1 MAKNAFYH
9 RQVAIKNLPEW
20 AKTAPDTLPWVFT
33 YSRKAEYLDNVCENQ
48 DDFLCWS
55 SILSL
60 RPYAEP
66 AFLPSKQGHIMRTK
80 IVATIGPAS
89 NSREKLHELA
99 EAGVSVFRLNFSHGT
114 ATDFVNIIKNIREV
128 ERAIGRPITIMQDL
142 SGPKI
147 RLGVVPEG
155 TIDVEK
161 GMHLLLGP
169 SQSRIDE
176 MPYLPFDHEEILESL
191 EPGDRL
197 VLADGG
203 LQFIVQTRRDD
214 SLVLLEADNSGI
226 VTSRKGLALPGKATK
241 VRALTDK
248 DKKDLADGLKLGVDA
263 VAISYVQTAD
273 DVREAKELIA
283 AAGQSLPVVVKL
295 ERQSAVDNLAD
306 ILAETDVVMVARG
319 DLGVECPLPLL
330 PALQKHIISACN
342 KASKPVIVATQM
354 LLSMVNSPAPTRAE
368 TTDVANAVLDG
379 ADCVM
384 LSEETAM
391 GNFPVDTV
399 RYMRRITD
407 EAEKLLLLNHN
418 LEEPDADKGIPE
430 FLAYSAC
437 LLANKAKARAIVSHS
452 LSGSSARQVS
462 ARRPPQQIYA
472 LTPDPVT
479 VKALNFVWGVKP
491 IFVDR
496 PQEEPSHLIR
506 AEQFIHNCEDFGA
519 DDCAVITA
527 GQVKG
532 SSSTPRGTNLVKIY
546 WK

>member
-1 MAKNAFYH
+1 
-9 RQVAIKNLPEW
+9 
-20 AKTAPDTLPWVFT
+20 
-33 YSRKAEYLDNVCENQ
+33 
-48 DDFLCWS
+48 
-55 SILSL
+55 
-60 RPYAEP
+60 
-66 AFLPSKQGHIMRTK
+66 MRTK

-89 NSREKLHELA
+89 NSREKLQELA
-99 EAGVSVFRLNFSHGT
+99 EAGVSVFRLNFSHGS
-114 ATDFVNIIKNIREV
+114 AADFVTIIKNIREV
-128 ERAIGRPITIMQDL
+128 EQVIGRPITIMQDL

-147 RLGVVPEG
+147 RLGTVPEG
-155 TIDVEK
+155 TIDVDK
-161 GMHLLLGP
+161 GMHLLLGA
-169 SQSRIDE
+169 SADRTDE
-176 MPYLPFDHEEILESL
+176 MPYLPFDHEVILESL
-191 EPGDRL
+191 DPGDRM

-203 LQFIVQTRRDD
+203 LQFIVKERRPDGR
-214 SLVLLEADNSGI
+214 VLLEADNAGI

-283 AAGQSLPVVVKL
+283 AAGLKLPVVVKL
-295 ERQSAVDNLAD
+295 ERQSAVDNLAE

-330 PALQKHIISACN
+330 PALQKRIISACN

-391 GNFPVDTV
+391 GNFPVETV

-407 EAEKLLLLNHN
+407 EAEKLLLLNHR

-437 LLANKAKARAIVSHS
+437 LLADKAQAKAIVSHS

-491 IFVDR
+491 AFVAN
-496 PQEEPSHLIR
+496 PQDEESHLVR
-506 AEQFIHNCEDFGA
+506 AEHFIHNSADFDP

-532 SSSTPRGTNLVKIY
+532 SSATPRGTNLVKIY

>member
-1 MAKNAFYH
+1 
-9 RQVAIKNLPEW
+9 
-20 AKTAPDTLPWVFT
+20 
-33 YSRKAEYLDNVCENQ
+33 
-48 DDFLCWS
+48 
-55 SILSL
+55 
-60 RPYAEP
+60 
-66 AFLPSKQGHIMRTK
+66 MRTK

-89 NSREKLHELA
+89 NSKEKLHELA
-99 EAGVSVFRLNFSHGT
+99 EAGVSVFRLNFSHGG
-114 ATDFVNIIKNIREV
+114 AADFVAIIQSIREV
-128 ERAIGRPITIMQDL
+128 EAAIGRPITVMQDL

-147 RLGVVPEG
+147 RLGVLPE
-155 TIDVEK
+155 TSITVTK
-161 GMHLLLGP
+161 GMELLLGR
-169 SQSRIDE
+169 SDRHVDDF
-176 MPYLPFDHEEILESL
+176 PYLPFDHDVILESL
-191 EPGDRL
+191 EPGDRM

-203 LQFIVQTRRDD
+203 LQFVVTECRADG
-214 SLVLLEADNSGI
+214 LVLLKADNSGI

-241 VRALTDK
+241 VRALTEK

-283 AAGQSLPVVVKL
+283 AAGKNLPVVVKL
-295 ERQSAVDNLAD
+295 ERQSAVDNLAE
-306 ILAETDVVMVARG
+306 ILHETDVVMVARG

-330 PALQKHIISACN
+330 PALQKRIISACN

-391 GNFPVDTV
+391 GNFPVETV

-407 EAEKLLLLNHN
+407 EAERLLLINRK
-418 LEEPDADKGIPE
+418 LEEPDSDKGIPE

-437 LLANKAKARAIVSHS
+437 LLADKASAKAIVSHS

-462 ARRPPQQIYA
+462 ARRPPQSIYA
-472 LTPDPVT
+472 LTPDPVSI
-479 VKALNFVWGVKP
+479 KALNFVWGVRP
-491 IFVDR
+491 VFVEN

-506 AEQFIHNCEDFGA
+506 AESFIHNSPDFEP

-532 SSSTPRGTNLVKIY
+532 SSATPRGTNLVKIY